1 MLANYLKVA
10 LRNMLRYKSYSCI
23 NIAGLAVGMAIFIL
37 VALYVQFEFS
47 FDTFNKNFE
56 RICRVEL
63 NYDGQGRLVAMN
75 HNPIGPTL
83 VADFP
88 EFENSVRLVGM
99 GDNSVLASADDRKFI
114 ERGGWWT
121 ENSYFEIFSYRLI
134 SGDPA
139 TALREPFS
147 IVLSEELAEKYYP
160 DENPLGKTMRLNDQ
174 YDCTVTGVVENCPS
188 NSHLRYGFLVS
199 LSSYGTIQGP
209 DYLGNWAV
217 ISPYTYVLLTPDFS
231 LDRLNEKVRN
241 VIGHY
246 NEVTNYNAYAYL
258 KPLSR
263 IHLHSNVLGEMGQP
277 GDMRTI
283 YLYATIGLLILL
295 IACINFMNLSTAR
308 STRRAREV
316 GIRKVAGAGR
326 YGLMMQFL
334 GESLALTVV
343 AFIVAI
349 VLVELLLPEFNS
361 IVRRQ
366 LTLDLVGD
374 YGLSLSLVVVIL
386 VVGVLSGSY
395 PAFLMASFRPVSV
408 LKGSWGL
415 GTRNLLARRFLV
427 TFQFVVSVAL
437 IICCIT
443 VYRQVHFMKTKDLGY
458 NKDHI
463 VVTEFINSD
472 STTAGAYES
481 FKQELLQYPEIR
493 SISISRFTPS
503 FNGASTYADWEGADE
518 GQMVYVNMNSVDKD
532 YFATYGVDL
541 VKGTS
546 FLSESAEDSL
556 MPCIINQAAERE
568 CGWDSGLGKRIDGG
582 RVIGVVRDFHFASTR
597 RAIGA
602 MLIFPFDGTSP
613 SILRRSVPMS
623 IKIAPDNMEQTL
635 GVIKDSFES
644 RFPDQIF
651 DFRFFDEDFDMLFR
665 REDRQAKV
673 AGYFAL
679 LAILISCLGL
689 FGLASYVAEQKVRE
703 IGVRKALGATVTSI
717 TMLLSREFTKWVIIA
732 NIIAWPVAWY
742 AMGRWLQDF
751 DYRITVGWSSF
762 ALAMLIALVIA
773 WATVSYQS
781 VKAAMANP
789 VDTLRYE

>member
-10 LRNMLRYKSYSCI
+10 LRNMLRHKSYSCI

-47 FDTFNKNFE
+47 FDRFNKNFD

-88 EFENSVRLVGM
+88 ELENSVRILGM
-99 GDNSVLASADDRKFI
+99 EANSLLASAGDRKFS
-114 ERGGWWT
+114 EPGGWWT
-121 ENSYFEIFSYRLI
+121 ENSFFEIFSYRLLA
-134 SGDPA
+134 GDPV
-139 TALREPFS
+139 TALVEPFS

-174 YDCTVTGVVENCPS
+174 YDCIVTGVVEDCPA

-209 DYLGNWAV
+209 DYLNNWAV
-217 ISPYTYVLLTPDFS
+217 ISPYTYVLLRPDFS
-231 LDRLNEKVRN
+231 LDELNEKVRL

-246 NEVTNYNAYAYL
+246 NEVPNYNAYAYL
-258 KPLSR
+258 KPLSQ
-263 IHLHSNVLGEMGQP
+263 IHLHSNILGEMGP
-277 GDMRTI
+277 RGDMATI

-308 STRRAREV
+308 SSRRAREV
-316 GIRKVAGAGR
+316 GIRKAAGAGR
-326 YGLMMQFL
+326 YGLMVQFL
-334 GESLALTVV
+334 GESLALSVV

-349 VLVELLLPEFNS
+349 VLAELLLPEFNS
-361 IVRRQ
+361 IVRRE
-366 LTLDLVGD
+366 LTLDLVSN
-374 YGLSLSLVVVIL
+374 YRLSLSLVLVVL

-395 PAFLMASFRPVSV
+395 PAFLMASFQPVSV

-415 GTRNLLARRFLV
+415 GTRNLLARRVLV

-437 IICCIT
+437 IIGCLT

-472 STTAGAYES
+472 STTAARYEAL
-481 FKQELLQYPEIR
+481 KADLLQYPEIK
-493 SISISRFTPS
+493 SISISRFTPT
-503 FNGASTYADWEGADE
+503 FNGASAYADWEGADE
-518 GQMVYVNMNSVDKD
+518 GQMVYINMNYVDRD

-556 MPCIINQAAERE
+556 MPCIINEAAERE
-568 CGWDSGLGKRIDGG
+568 CGWESGLGKRIGGG
-582 RVIGVVRDFHFASTR
+582 RVIGVVKDFHFASPR
-597 RAIGA
+597 RTIGA
-602 MLIFPFDGTSP
+602 LLLFPFDGTSP
-613 SILRRSVPMS
+613 SVLRRSIPMS
-623 IKIAPDNMEQTL
+623 IKIAPDDVEKTL
-635 GVIKDSFES
+635 GVIKDNFKA
-644 RFPDQIF
+644 RFPEKIF
-651 DFRFFDEDFDMLFR
+651 DFRFFDEDFELLFR
-665 REDRQAKV
+665 SEDRQAKV
-673 AGYFAL
+673 AGYFAI
-679 LAILISCLGL
+679 LAIFISCLGL

-703 IGVRKALGATVTSI
+703 IGVRKALGATVRSI
-717 TMLLSREFTKWVIIA
+717 TILLSKEFTKWVIIA
-732 NIIAWPVAWY
+732 NIVAWPVAWY
-742 AMGRWLQDF
+742 AMSQWLQDF
-751 DYRITVGWSSF
+751 DYRITIGWSGF
-762 ALAMLIALVIA
+762 VLAALIALVIA
-773 WATVSYQS
+773 WV
-781 VKAAMANP
+781 
-789 VDTLRYE
+789 